1 MKILINTP
9 KLNRLGGVA
18 KHYLGLKD
26 YWSETVKYNTV
37 GRRSGKKY
45 SGYLWMPIDILKYIF
60 KLFVFRPDV
69 VLLNPSLGESALKR
83 DFIFLRIAKALGFE
97 VAIFIHGF
105 DWKYAENIN
114 EIWLSENL
122 NQSSLIF
129 VLAEAFKEQLRK
141 WGIIVPISLATTK
154 VNDKMLENYDP
165 VTQRTG
171 KVSNILFLA
180 RVERAKGVFI
190 AIDSFSILKKKYPYL
205 TLTIAGEG
213 GDLGNA
219 KEYVKKNNI
228 EDVLF
233 TGRLD
238 GDAVV
243 EAYINAELYSS
254 SSYGEGMPTAVLEA
268 MAFGLPVFTRNVGGL
283 VDFFEN
289 GKMGYITDSLDPLD
303 FANAM
308 IPYIEDAELTRNVS
322 IYNAEYAK
330 KHFMASSVARYIEK
344 TIKKNLNN
352 NLTEQL

>member
-26 YWSETVKYNTV
+26 YWSENVKYNTV
-37 GRRSGKKY
+37 GRRSSKKY
-45 SGYLWMPIDILKYIF
+45 SGYVWMPVDIFKYIF
-60 KLFVFRPDV
+60 KLFVFRPDIV
-69 VLLNPSLGESALKR
+69 MLNPSLGESALKR
-83 DFIFLRIAKALGFE
+83 DFVFLRIAKSFGIQ
-97 VAIFIHGF
+97 VVIFIHGF
-105 DWKYAENIN
+105 DWKYAKNIN
-114 EIWLSENL
+114 ETWFSENL
-122 NQSSLIF
+122 NQSCLIF
-129 VLAEAFKEQLRK
+129 VLAEAFKEQLRR
-141 WGIIVPISLATTK
+141 WGVTVPISLATTK

-180 RVERAKGVFI
+180 RVEKAKGVFI
-190 AIDSFSILKKKYPYL
+190 AIDSFIILKKKYQYL
-205 TLTIAGEG
+205 TLTIV
-213 GDLGNA
+213 GDGRDLENA
-219 KEYVKKNNI
+219 KEYIKMNNI
-228 EDVLF
+228 HDVIF

-238 GDAVV
+238 GQAVA
-243 EAYINAELYSS
+243 EAYINADLYSS
-254 SSYGEGMPTAVLEA
+254 ASYYGEGMPTAVLEA

-289 GKMGYITDSLDPLD
+289 GKMGYITDSLDPMD

-308 IPYIEDAELTRNVS
+308 IPYIEDVEFTRKVS

-344 TIKKNLNN
+344 TIKKN
-352 NLTEQL
+352 QIIF